1 MEHGASL
8 TETSDSAVEQAYARL
23 KTMSIV
29 YSFKPGERI
38 NEGVLARSLGISRT
52 PLREAMTRLFSEG
65 LLRFVP
71 GKGFYSRSLE
81 INEVFSLYELRKT
94 IEVEALRLSLERASD
109 SDIDALLA
117 FLDSTGP
124 DPGERTV
131 DEMVALD
138 ETFHERLMAM
148 CGNEEMLRVLRNV
161 NARIRFIRWIDME
174 RSNRHVT
181 QSDHR
186 EILLGLKERN
196 LERCLPILSRHI
208 NRRLDQIS
216 SALKEG
222 YAQIYMGT
230 GPGAV
235 QAAVQTA
242 LDTTG
247 PAA

>member
-1 MEHGASL
+1 
-8 TETSDSAVEQAYARL
+8 
-23 KTMSIV
+23 
-29 YSFKPGERI
+29 
-38 NEGVLARSLGISRT
+38 
-52 PLREAMTRLFSEG
+52 
-65 LLRFVP
+65 
-71 GKGFYSRSLE
+71 
-81 INEVFSLYELRKT
+81 
-94 IEVEALRLSLERASD
+94 
-109 SDIDALLA
+109 
-117 FLDSTGP
+117 
-124 DPGERTV
+124 
-131 DEMVALD
+131 
-138 ETFHERLMAM
+138 MAM